1 MKGEVYE
8 EWCPIKD
15 YEGLYEISNMSR
27 VKSLKRK
34 GVRQDRILTPELN
47 HKGYYRVVL
56 CKNGR
61 RKFYSIH
68 ILTANAFLD
77 KTKFKSMPY
86 EDRAQI
92 DINKLEVNHINE
104 FCKTDNS
111 INNLEWCTGIYNI
124 NYGTRKERTA
134 QKFRKRVAQ
143 YNLNGSFIAVYD
155 GVRVASRQ
163 TKIDNGA
170 ISKCCQGLRSSAG
183 GYIWKY
189 EEEDKI

>member
-1 MKGEVYE
+1 MQDEIYE
-8 EWCPIKD
+8 KWCPIKD
-15 YEGLYEISNMSR
+15 YEGLYEISDMGR

-34 GVRQDRILTPELN
+34 GVKQDRILTPELN
-47 HKGYYRVVL
+47 HKGYHRVAL

-61 RKFYSIH
+61 RKFYFIH

-86 EDRAQI
+86 EDRTQI
-92 DINKLEVNHINE
+92 DINKLEVYHINE

-111 INNLEWCTGIYNI
+111 INNLEWCTGVYNI
-124 NYGTRKERTA
+124 NYGTKKERTA

-189 EEEDKI
+189 EEENKI